1 MRTPIEKNVGVWVP
15 WRNITRRTRLRLLC
29 LPYAGGSA
37 SAFRNWSA
45 ALPEGIEICPVE
57 LAGRGNRFQEA
68 PCRDLGR
75 LVRDLSN
82 ELRPL
87 LDVPFA
93 IFGHSMG
100 ALLTYLLALR
110 LRKENLPGP
119 VQLFLSGR
127 RAAHLA
133 CRVRS
138 FHNATDPELL
148 RHLQALNGIP
158 EEIFKSAG
166 LLSMILPIFRADLE
180 LIDAYTHQNQPPL
193 DCSICALAGIE
204 DPFTTIEEVQA
215 WRAHTAPGKFSFYS
229 LPGDHFFLKR
239 PEFMS
244 TMCGRLEQL
253 LQQL

>member
-1 MRTPIEKNVGVWVP
+1 MP
-15 WRNITRRTRLRLLC
+15 WRNITRRIRLRLLC

-37 SAFRNWSA
+37 SAFRNWGA

-57 LAGRGNRFQEA
+57 LAGRGSRFQEA

-75 LVRDLSN
+75 LVRDLLN

-100 ALLTYLLALR
+100 ALITYQLALG
-110 LRKENLPGP
+110 LRKHNLPGP

-127 RAAHLA
+127 RAPHLTSS
-133 CRVRS
+133 VRS

-148 RHLQALNGIP
+148 GYLQTLNGIP
-158 EEIFKSAG
+158 EVILKSTD
-166 LLSMILPIFRADLE
+166 LLSMILPVFRADLE
-180 LIDAYTHQNQPPL
+180 MINTYTHQNELPL
-193 DCSICALAGIE
+193 DCPICALAGIE
-204 DPFTTIEEVQA
+204 DPSTTIEEVQA
-215 WRAHTAPGKFSFYS
+215 WRAHTAPSKFSFYL

-239 PEFMS
+239 PEFMR

-253 LQQL
+253 LQHL